1 MTGLDRLLDFAA
13 RSRLPDG
20 GFGYLGDDGRVLPD
34 RPVETWIVARMT
46 HVFGLAHLLGRPG
59 ADELVRHGVAALSEG
74 PLRDA
79 EHGGWRASTDDD
91 IKAAYVHAFVVLA
104 GSTATAAGVAGG
116 PALLR
121 DALDVWQRRFWDDAE
136 GMAVEEWD
144 RGWTT
149 CADVPRG
156 QREHARRRGDA
167 GRRGRGLRRG
177 RRRPAPR
184 PGAAHHRARRP
195 RLGAGVR
202 LAPAGALHRPV
213 GTAARLQPRPAGRP
227 LPALWRDDRAPV
239 RMGASRAASPR
250 RPRQGVYGHK
260 RPCWLLDDAVALF
273 DAAAARGWAAD
284 GSDGFPY
291 TLDWDDRPVVGAR
304 MHWVLCEAVAAATV
318 LAAVTGEPRYRAL
331 ARRWRD
337 HGEAVFADPAT
348 GKLAPRAHAGRP
360 GRERHLGRAARRLPP
375 GPDAAVRRPSG
386 PRQHRGRAAL
396 AVLTGEVGQAA
407 DGRVTADTGVGPM
420 VVVGV

>member
-13 RSRLPDG
+13 RSRLPEG

-59 ADELVRHGVAALSEG
+59 AEELVRHGIAALTDG

-79 EHGGWRASTDDD
+79 EHGGWRASTVDDT
-91 IKAAYVHAFVVLA
+91 KAAYVHAFVVLA

-149 CADVPRG
+149 CAAYRGVNANMHGVEAMLAAADAVSDAAIAHRLRG
-156 QREHARRRGDA
+156 QALRTTERVVHGWARASDWRLPEHFTARWEPLPDYNRD
-167 GRRGRGLRRG
+167 
-177 RRRPAPR
+177 RPADPFR
-184 PGAAHHRARRP
+184 PY
-195 RLGAGVR
+195 GVTVGHQFEWAR
-202 LAPAGALHRPV
+202 LALH
-213 GTAARLQPRPAGRP
+213 L
-227 LPALWRDDRAPV
+227 
-239 RMGASRAASPR
+239 RAALD
-250 RPRQGVYGHK
+250 QGANGPK
-260 RPCWLLDDAVALF
+260 RPSWLLEDAVALF
-273 DAAAARGWAAD
+273 DAAATRGWAAD

-348 GKLAPRAHAGRP
+348 GSWHHELTAAGQVASGTWVGQPDAYHLVQMLLFDGRP
-360 GRERHLGRAARRLPP
+360 VRGSIA
-375 GPDAAVRRPSG
+375 AAVR
-386 PRQHRGRAAL
+386 
-396 AVLTGEVGQAA
+396 
-407 DGRVTADTGVGPM
+407 
-420 VVVGV
+420 

>member
-13 RSRLPDG
+13 RSRLPEG

-59 ADELVRHGVAALSEG
+59 AEELVRHGIAALTDG

-79 EHGGWRASTDDD
+79 EHGGWRASTVDDT
-91 IKAAYVHAFVVLA
+91 KAAYVHAFVVLA

-149 CADVPRG
+149 CAAYRGVNANMHGVEAMLAAADAVSDAAIAHRLRG
-156 QREHARRRGDA
+156 QALRTTERVVHGWARASDWRLPEHFTARWEPLPDYNRD
-167 GRRGRGLRRG
+167 
-177 RRRPAPR
+177 RPADPFR
-184 PGAAHHRARRP
+184 PY
-195 RLGAGVR
+195 GVTVGHQFEWAR
-202 LAPAGALHRPV
+202 LALH
-213 GTAARLQPRPAGRP
+213 L
-227 LPALWRDDRAPV
+227 
-239 RMGASRAASPR
+239 RAALD
-250 RPRQGVYGHK
+250 QGANGHK
-260 RPCWLLDDAVALF
+260 RPSWLLEDAVALF
-273 DAAAARGWAAD
+273 DAAATRGWAAD

-348 GKLAPRAHAGRP
+348 GSWHHELTAAGQVASGTWVGQPDAYHLVQMLLFDGRP
-360 GRERHLGRAARRLPP
+360 VRGSIA
-375 GPDAAVRRPSG
+375 AAVR
-386 PRQHRGRAAL
+386 
-396 AVLTGEVGQAA
+396 
-407 DGRVTADTGVGPM
+407 
-420 VVVGV
+420 